1 MLESSQTTPIELAL
15 PGDSRF
21 MRLARLVASGVA
33 TTCGLPLEEVEDFR
47 VAVDE
52 ICATLIEAGGGEPI
66 RLMFVTNGGTLRV
79 TGTTRD
85 IDRRGPDEDRLAL
98 SRQILDVISESHRF
112 QRVDGHVE
120 FTVVTRLRGGGVG

>member
-1 MLESSQTTPIELAL
+1 MVLTTPIELAL

-52 ICATLIEAGGGEPI
+52 VCATLIEAGDGQPI
-66 RLMFVTNGGTLRV
+66 RLRFTAANGALVV
-79 TGTTRD
+79 TGTTAD
-85 IDRRGPDEDRLAL
+85 VDQHGPDEDRLAL
-98 SRQILDVISESHRF
+98 SRQILDVIAESHSFSRI
-112 QRVDGHVE
+112 DGQAQVV
-120 FTVVTRLRGGGVG
+120 VVTRLRGGGVG

>member
-1 MLESSQTTPIELAL
+1 
-15 PGDSRF
+15 

-52 ICATLIEAGGGEPI
+52 VCATLIEAGGGEPI
-66 RLMFVTNGGTLRV
+66 RLTFSTRDGVLLV

-85 IDRRGPDEDRLAL
+85 IDQSGPDEDRLAL
-98 SRQILDVISESHRF
+98 SRQILDVIAESHTF
-112 QRVDGHVE
+112 SRVDGRVE
-120 FTVVTRLRGGGVG
+120 FVVVTRLRGRGVG

>member
-1 MLESSQTTPIELAL
+1 MLLTTPIELAL

-52 ICATLIEAGGGEPI
+52 VCATLIEAGGGHPI
-66 RLMFVTNGGTLRV
+66 RLSFTAYDGRLVV
-79 TGTTRD
+79 TGVTED
-85 IDRRGPDEDRLAL
+85 VDQYGPDEDRLAL
-98 SRQILDVISESHRF
+98 SRQILDVIAESHSFART
-112 QRVDGHVE
+112 DGQAQFV
-120 FTVVTRLRGGGVG
+120 VVTRLRGGGVG